1 MNESI
6 NHIIKKLDESYRD
19 INTELI
25 YNSPFQLLIATIL
38 SAQCTDKIVNK
49 TTVNLFKQYPIVKDL
64 AEADINNVKKLIK
77 STGYYKLKARRI
89 VNTSNRII
97 EKHNGKI
104 PDNMQDLLELDGV
117 GRKTA
122 NIVLSIVF
130 KKNEGIA
137 VDTHVAR
144 VSKRLNLTRNINP
157 KKIEIDLLKVIPEE
171 FRGRISILFILHGR
185 TICKAKKPDCN
196 NCMLNNICPY
206 GKEVLGNKRIVIK
219 K

>member
-1 MNESI
+1 MNEYI
-6 NHIIKKLDESYRD
+6 NHIIKKLDKSYPD
-19 INTELI
+19 IDTELI

-49 TTVNLFKQYPIVKDL
+49 TTINLFKQYPSIENL
-64 AEADINNVKKLIK
+64 AKAKINDVEKLIR

-89 VNTSNRII
+89 VNTSKKII
-97 EKHNGKI
+97 EKHNGII
-104 PDNMQDLLELDGV
+104 PNNMQDLVELDGV

-137 VDTHVAR
+137 VDTHVIR
-144 VSKRLNLTRNINP
+144 VSRRLELTRNINP
-157 KKIEIDLLKVIPEE
+157 KKIEIDLIKQIPE
-171 FRGRISILFILHGR
+171 RLWSRISILFILHGR
-185 TICKAKKPDCN
+185 KICKAKKPDCN
-196 NCMLNNICPY
+196 ACILNNICPY
-206 GKEVLGNKRIVIK
+206 WKEISGERIGFK

>member
-1 MNESI
+1 MNEYI
-6 NHIIKKLDESYRD
+6 NHIIKKLDKSYRN

-49 TTVNLFKQYPIVKDL
+49 TTVNLFKRYPNVRDL
-64 AEADINNVKKLIK
+64 AEADIEDVKKLIK

-89 VNTSNRII
+89 INTSNIII

-137 VDTHVAR
+137 VDTHVIR
-144 VSKRLNLTRNINP
+144 VSRRLELTRNINP
-157 KKIEIDLLKVIPEE
+157 KKIEIDLIKQIPE
-171 FRGRISILFILHGR
+171 RLWSRISILFILHGR
-185 TICKAKKPDCN
+185 KICKAKKPDCN
-196 NCMLNNICPY
+196 VCILNNICPY
-206 GKEVLGNKRIVIK
+206 WKEISGERIGFK

>member
-1 MNESI
+1 MNEYI
-6 NHIIKKLDESYRD
+6 NHIIKKLDKSYRN

-49 TTVNLFKQYPIVKDL
+49 TTVNLFKRYPYVRDL
-64 AEADINNVKKLIK
+64 AEADIEDVKKLIK

-89 VNTSNRII
+89 INTSNRII
-97 EKHNGKI
+97 EKHNEKI

-122 NIVLSIVF
+122 NIVLSVAF
-130 KKNEGIA
+130 NKNEGIA

-144 VSKRLNLTRNINP
+144 LSKRLNLTRNINP
-157 KKIEIDLLKVIPEE
+157 KKIENDLLKVIPEE
-171 FRGRISILFILHGR
+171 FWGRISILFILHGR
-185 TICKAKKPDCN
+185 TICQAKKPDCN
-196 NCMLNNICPY
+196 NCMLNNRCPY
-206 GKEVLGNKRIVIK
+206 WKEALRNK
-219 K
+219 